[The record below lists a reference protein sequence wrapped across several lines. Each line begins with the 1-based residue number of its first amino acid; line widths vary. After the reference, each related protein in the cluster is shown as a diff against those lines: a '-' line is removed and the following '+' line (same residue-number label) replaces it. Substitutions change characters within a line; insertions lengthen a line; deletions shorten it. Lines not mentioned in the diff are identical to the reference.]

1 MEQERYG
8 INVSVNFEV
17 IFMSKGL
24 EIPFCVYG
32 LEEITQELKNT
43 KQAVENAEKALKE
56 MVEAFKKSEEAVK
69 KITVRMGED
78 E

>member
-1 MEQERYG
+1 ML
-8 INVSVNFEV
+8 
-17 IFMSKGL
+17 KGL

-43 KQAVENAEKALKE
+43 KRAMGNAEKALKE
-56 MVEAFKKSEEAVK
+56 MLKAFKKSEKAVK
-69 KITVRMGED
+69 KITVRIGED